1 MEGLL
6 YDEDAK
12 RNYQDFKK
20 QGFVKKSQNGSHL
33 KMYNPI
39 TNVTIPVPIHSKEM
53 KKGLEQRILKEAGL
67 K

>member
-1 MEGLL
+1 MTKTPREIIKIL
-6 YDEDAK
+6 
-12 RNYQDFKK
+12 KK
-20 QGFVKKSQNGSHL
+20 QGFMKKSQNGSQL

-39 TNVTIPVPIHSKEM
+39 TNVTIPVPIHPKEM

>member
-1 MEGLL
+1 MTKTPREIIKIL
-6 YDEDAK
+6 
-12 RNYQDFKK
+12 KK

-53 KKGLEQRILKEAGL
+53 KKGLEQRILKETGL

>member
-20 QGFVKKSQNGSHL
+20 ARLCEKVSKWFPSKNV
-33 KMYNPI
+33 YPI
-39 TNVTIPVPIHSKEM
+39 TNVTIPVPIHPKEM

>member
-1 MEGLL
+1 MTKTPREIIKIL
-6 YDEDAK
+6 
-12 RNYQDFKK
+12 KK

-39 TNVTIPVPIHSKEM
+39 TNVTIPVPIHPKEM
-53 KKGLEQRILKEAGL
+53 KKGLEQRILKETGL

>member
-1 MEGLL
+1 MTKTPREIIKIL
-6 YDEDAK
+6 
-12 RNYQDFKK
+12 KK

>member
-1 MEGLL
+1 MTKTPREIIKIL
-6 YDEDAK
+6 
-12 RNYQDFKK
+12 KK

-39 TNVTIPVPIHSKEM
+39 TNVTIPVPIHPKEM
-53 KKGLEQRILKEAGL
+53 KKGLEQKILKEAGL

>member
-1 MEGLL
+1 MTKTPREIIKIL
-6 YDEDAK
+6 
-12 RNYQDFKK
+12 KK
-20 QGFVKKSQNGSHL
+20 QGFVKKSQNGSQL

-39 TNVTIPVPIHSKEM
+39 TNVTIPVPIHPKEM

>member
-1 MEGLL
+1 MTKTPREIIKIL
-6 YDEDAK
+6 
-12 RNYQDFKK
+12 KK

-53 KKGLEQRILKEAGL
+53 KKGLEQKILKEAGL

>member
-1 MEGLL
+1 MTKTPREIIKIL
-6 YDEDAK
+6 
-12 RNYQDFKK
+12 KK

-53 KKGLEQRILKEAGL
+53 KKGLEQRLLKEAGL

>member
-1 MEGLL
+1 M
-6 YDEDAK
+6 
-12 RNYQDFKK
+12 
-20 QGFVKKSQNGSHL
+20 KKSQNGSHL

>member
-1 MEGLL
+1 MTKTPREIIKIL
-6 YDEDAK
+6 
-12 RNYQDFKK
+12 KK
-20 QGFVKKSQNGSHL
+20 QGFMKKSQNGSQL

>member
-1 MEGLL
+1 MTKTPGEIIKIL
-6 YDEDAK
+6 
-12 RNYQDFKK
+12 KK

>member
-1 MEGLL
+1 M
-6 YDEDAK
+6 AK
-12 RNYQDFKK
+12 TPREIIKILKK
-20 QGFVKKSQNGSHL
+20 QGFMKKSQNGSQL

-39 TNVTIPVPIHSKEM
+39 TNVTIPVPIHPKEM

>member
-1 MEGLL
+1 M
-6 YDEDAK
+6 AK
-12 RNYQDFKK
+12 TPREIIKILK
-20 QGFVKKSQNGSHL
+20 EQGFVKKSQNGSHL

-39 TNVTIPVPIHSKEM
+39 TNVTIPVPIHPKEM

>member
-1 MEGLL
+1 MTKTPREIIKFL
-6 YDEDAK
+6 
-12 RNYQDFKK
+12 KK
-20 QGFVKKSQNGSHL
+20 QGFVKKSQNGSQL

-39 TNVTIPVPIHSKEM
+39 TNVTIPVLIHPKEM

>member
-1 MEGLL
+1 MIKIL
-6 YDEDAK
+6 
-12 RNYQDFKK
+12 KK

-39 TNVTIPVPIHSKEM
+39 TNVTIPVTIHPKEM